1 MCISYE
7 GVVQHA
13 CMFVCGTHICV
24 VYCGLHVCVCDT
36 GVICVYMCVCLL
48 CPHLFAQV
56 PALTSLT
63 EQMTLW
69 LYQLITKLLLLSF
82 LEA

>member
-1 MCISYE
+1 MKVLCSMR
-7 GVVQHA
+7 A
-13 CMFVCGTHICV
+13 CLCV
-24 VYCGLHVCVCDT
+24 AHTYVLYIVAYMCVCDT